1 MTTLKKII
9 GLVLVVAIFASM
21 AVTLS
26 SCKGGNKDTGKD
38 SGKTPDNTTPHTHT
52 FYNPWMYDAE
62 NHWHAPSCGHT
73 EEKGEFGAHKDKN
86 YDDLCDVCGYNFNSN
101 MNVNTTTT
109 YVVYVKDEA
118 GQPVANVKVM
128 LVSPDSYTAYK
139 ITDSRGRVT
148 FTIGEGEW
156 KAALAEAVPSYSN
169 TVEELYVFDESGQIT
184 ITLK

>member
-9 GLVLVVAIFASM
+9 GLVLVITIFASM
-21 AVTLS
+21 AAMLS
-26 SCKGGNKDTGKD
+26 SCNNKKGQKPTP
-38 SGKTPDNTTPHTHT
+38 TPDPTPHVHT
-52 FYNPWMYDAE
+52 FYNPWMSDAE

-73 EEKGEFGAHKDKN
+73 TEKGDLGAHVDKN
-86 YDDLCDVCGYNFNSN
+86 FNGRCDVCDYDMNSN
-101 MNVNTTTT
+101 NNVNVTTT

-128 LVSPDSYTAYK
+128 LVSPDSYTTYK
-139 ITDSRGRVT
+139 ITDARGKVT

-169 TVEELYVFDESGQIT
+169 TIEETYEFPEDNQIT

>member
-9 GLVLVVAIFASM
+9 GLVLIVTIFASM

-26 SCKGGNKDTGKD
+26 SCKGGDKGTGN
-38 SGKTPDNTTPHTHT
+38 TPTDNTPHTHT

-62 NHWHAPSCGHT
+62 NHWHAPSCGHA
-73 EEKGEFGAHKDKN
+73 EEKGDLGAHKDKN
-86 YDDLCDVCGYNFNSN
+86 YDDLCDVCGYNMNGN
-101 MNVNTTTT
+101 VNVNTTTT
-109 YVVYVKDEA
+109 YIVYVKDEA

-169 TVEELYVFDESGQIT
+169 TIEELYTFDDNGQIT